1 MWGSF
6 LLQNNKRSAASTFDV
21 CLLRPPK
28 DKQARSTISAIMYL
42 QSVTFILLVVLA
54 ICVLGQTDQTAAA
67 SASATTTSATTTT
80 SSSGLDSLSGNVFD
94 EISAYFAHLL
104 PSATASPAPV
114 EINEALDI
122 IVDGRIYPPVI
133 YDGSVPM

>member
-1 MWGSF
+1 
-6 LLQNNKRSAASTFDV
+6 
-21 CLLRPPK
+21 
-28 DKQARSTISAIMYL
+28 MYL
-42 QSVTFILLVVLA
+42 QSVTFSLVVVLA
-54 ICVLGQTDQTAAA
+54 TCVVGQTGQNAAA
-67 SASATTTSATTTT
+67 SASATTTSATTT
-80 SSSGLDSLSGNVFD
+80 SSSGLDELSGKVFD

-133 YDGSVPM
+133 YDGSVPV